1 MPGLVM
7 EPRTRGFSK
16 LVLNLVILMVKAS
29 LLVLGQ
35 GGLVQGSS
43 VNADCLHESEKVK
56 GGER

>member
-1 MPGLVM
+1 M